1 MANGTRDWVEIMEFL
16 TGLFSTDGLL
26 IGTVLPFLFVLLI
39 VVFVHELGHYLVGRW
54 CGIGATT
61 FSVGFGPELVG
72 FTDRRGTRWR
82 LSWIPLGG
90 YVKFIGDMNVA
101 STPEGVDDSKL
112 TPREREMAFH
122 KKSVGRRAATV
133 FAGPAAN
140 FLLAIVIFTMIFSTF
155 GRGVADPV
163 VSEVMRDSVAEQVG
177 IKPGDKFVSL
187 DGEPVEQFS
196 DVQRYINVRA
206 GTPVEIVM
214 ERDGKL
220 LTFEVTP
227 KLLEMKDRFG
237 NKLEQGIIG
246 VVNDKQTGGQ
256 RIETYGVGESFVL
269 AVSETWYVVER
280 TGGYIAGIFVG
291 REKADQIGGPIRV
304 AKMSGQ
310 VATLG
315 FVALLNLAA
324 ILSISIGLLNL
335 LPVPILDGGH
345 LVFYLFEALRG
356 KPVPEQAQEYG
367 YRIGFVLILGLM
379 VFATWNDITMLFR
392 GS

>member
-1 MANGTRDWVEIMEFL
+1 MANGTRDWVRAMEFL

-39 VVFVHELGHYLVGRW
+39 VVFIHELGHYLVGRW
-54 CGIGATT
+54 CGIGASA

-101 STPEGVDDSKL
+101 STSEAVDESKL
-112 TPREREMAFH
+112 SPREREMAFH
-122 KKSVGRRAATV
+122 NKSVGRRAATV

-140 FLLAIVIFTMIFSTF
+140 FLLAIVIFTMIFSVF
-155 GRGVADPV
+155 GKGVADPV
-163 VSEVMRDSVAEQVG
+163 VSKVMPDSVAAQVG
-177 IKPGDKFVSL
+177 IEPGDRFVSL
-187 DGEPVEQFS
+187 DGEPVAQFS
-196 DVQRYINVRA
+196 DVQRYVNIRA
-206 GTPVEIVM
+206 GTPIEIVM

-220 LTFEVTP
+220 LTFEMTP
-227 KLLEMKDRFG
+227 KLLEMEDRFG
-237 NKLEQGIIG
+237 NKMEQGIIG
-246 VVNDKQTGGQ
+246 VINDNQTGGQ
-256 RIETYGVGESFVL
+256 RIETYGVGESFVQ

-280 TGGYIAGIFVG
+280 TGGYIAGIFSG

-304 AKMSGQ
+304 AQMSGQ

>member
-1 MANGTRDWVEIMEFL
+1 MDFL

-39 VVFVHELGHYLVGRW
+39 VVFIHELGHYLVGRW

-61 FSVGFGPELVG
+61 FSVGFGPELAG

-101 STPEGVDDSKL
+101 SAPEAFDDSSL
-112 TPREREMAFH
+112 SPQERRMAFH
-122 KKSVGRRAATV
+122 NSSVGRRAATV

-140 FLLAIVIFTMIFSTF
+140 FLLAIVIFTLIFSIY

-163 VSEVMRDSVAEQVG
+163 VSTIMPDSVAEQVG
-177 IKPGDKFVSL
+177 MKPGDKFVSL
-187 DGEPVEQFS
+187 DGMPVEQFS
-196 DVQRYINVRA
+196 DVQRYVAVRA
-206 GTPVEIVM
+206 GTTIEVVM
-214 ERDGKL
+214 ERDGEL

-227 KLLEMKDRFG
+227 ELLEMEDRFG

-246 VVNDKQTGGQ
+246 VVNDNETGGQ
-256 RIETYGVGESFVL
+256 RVESYGVGESFVM

-280 TGGYIAGIFVG
+280 TGGYIAGIFSG

-304 AKMSGQ
+304 AQMSGQ

-345 LVFYLFEALRG
+345 LVFYFFEALRG
-356 KPVPEQAQEYG
+356 KPVPEQAQEFG

>member
-1 MANGTRDWVEIMEFL
+1 M
-16 TGLFSTDGLL
+16 TGLFATNGFLV
-26 IGTVLPFLFVLLI
+26 GTILPFLFVLLI

-54 CGIGATT
+54 CGIGAKV
-61 FSVGFGPELVG
+61 FSVGFGPELAG
-72 FTDRRGTRWR
+72 FNDRRGTRWR

-90 YVKFIGDMNVA
+90 YVKFVGDMNAA
-101 STPEGVDDSKL
+101 STPEGFDDSDL
-112 TPREREMAFH
+112 TPQEREAAFQN
-122 KKSVGRRAATV
+122 KSVGRRAATV

-140 FLLAIVIFTMIFSTF
+140 FLFAILIFTMVFTVF

-163 VSEVMRDSVAEQVG
+163 VSSVRPGSVAEQLG
-177 IKPGDKFVSL
+177 FEPGDRFVSV
-187 DGEPVEQFS
+187 DGIPVKQFS
-196 DVQRYINVRA
+196 DVQRYVSVRA
-206 GTPVEIVM
+206 GVPIEMVM
-214 ERDGKL
+214 ERNGKL
-220 LTFEVTP
+220 LTYQVTP
-227 KLLEMKDRFG
+227 ELLEITDRFG
-237 NKLEQGIIG
+237 NKMEQAVIG
-246 VVNDKQTGGQ
+246 VLNNRQTGGH
-256 RIETYGVGESFVL
+256 RIETYGLGESFVM

-280 TGGYIAGIFVG
+280 TGGYIAGIFSG

-345 LVFYLFEALRG
+345 LFFYLMEALRG
-356 KPVPEQAQEYG
+356 KPVPEQAQEFG
-367 YRIGFVLILGLM
+367 YRIGFGLILGLM
-379 VFATWNDITMLFR
+379 VFATWNDVSMLIG

>member
-1 MANGTRDWVEIMEFL
+1 MTELLARVFATNGF
-16 TGLFSTDGLL
+16 L
-26 IGTVLPFLFVLLI
+26 IGTVLPFLFVLMI
-39 VVFVHELGHYLVGRW
+39 VVFIHELGHYLVGRW
-54 CGIGATT
+54 CGIGAKV

-72 FTDRRGTRWR
+72 FNDRRGTRWR

-90 YVKFIGDMNVA
+90 YVKFVGDMNA
-101 STPEGVDDSKL
+101 TSMPEGRDGDSL
-112 TPREREMAFH
+112 SPEERAVAFPH
-122 KKSVGRRAATV
+122 KSVGRRAATV

-140 FLLAIVIFTMIFSTF
+140 FVFSIVIFTLIFSVF

-163 VSEVMRDSVAEQVG
+163 VSEIRANSIAERLG
-177 IKPGDKFVSL
+177 IQPGDRFVSL
-187 DGEPVEQFS
+187 DGIPVKQFS
-196 DVQRYINVRA
+196 DVQRYVSVRA
-206 GTPVEIVM
+206 GTPIEMVM
-214 ERDGKL
+214 ERDGKD
-220 LTFEVTP
+220 LTFAVTP
-227 KLLEMKDRFG
+227 ERLEIKDRFG
-237 NKLEQGIIG
+237 NKMEQGVIG
-246 VVNDKQTGGQ
+246 VLNDSKTGGH
-256 RIETYGVGESFVL
+256 RIENYGLGESIIM

-280 TGGYIAGIFVG
+280 TGGYIAGVFTG

-304 AKMSGQ
+304 AQMSGQ

-356 KPVPEQAQEYG
+356 KPVPEQAQEFG
-367 YRIGFVLILGLM
+367 YRIGFGLILGLM
-379 VFATWNDITMLFR
+379 VFATWNDISMLFS

>member
-1 MANGTRDWVEIMEFL
+1 MEFL

-26 IGTVLPFLFVLLI
+26 
-39 VVFVHELGHYLVGRW
+39 
-54 CGIGATT
+54 A

-101 STPEGVDDSKL
+101 STSEGIDDSKL
-112 TPREREMAFH
+112 SPREREMAFH
-122 KKSVGRRAATV
+122 NKSVARRAATV

-140 FLLAIVIFTMIFSTF
+140 FLLAIAIFTMIFSVF

-163 VSEVMRDSVAEQVG
+163 VSEIMPDSVAAQAG
-177 IKPGDKFVSL
+177 IEPGDRFVSL
-187 DGEPVEQFS
+187 DGEPVAQFS
-196 DVQRYINVRA
+196 DVQRYVNIRA
-206 GTPVEIVM
+206 GMPIKFVM

-220 LTFEVTP
+220 LTFELTP
-227 KLLEMKDRFG
+227 KLLEMEDRFG
-237 NKLEQGIIG
+237 NKMEQGIIG
-246 VVNDKQTGGQ
+246 VINDNQTGGQ
-256 RIETYGVGESFVL
+256 RIETYGVGESFVQ

-280 TGGYIAGIFVG
+280 TGGYIAGIFSG

-304 AKMSGQ
+304 AQMSGQ